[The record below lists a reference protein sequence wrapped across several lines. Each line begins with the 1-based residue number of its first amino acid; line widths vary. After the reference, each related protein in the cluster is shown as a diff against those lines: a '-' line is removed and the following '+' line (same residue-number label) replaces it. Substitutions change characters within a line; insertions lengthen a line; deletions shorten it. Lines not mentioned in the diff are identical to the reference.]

1 MVKIVEVEFNI
12 EASEETIAADKAAKI
27 RPFIPTGIKFLINHG
42 AALSL
47 TIFPLDP
54 IKPMSTDSCV
64 KIPDSSK
71 FITYAI
77 IPGRTTMIGIINFK
91 KAANAIPFCPSSRL
105 FDASVL

>member
-42 AALSL
+42 AGVVVNYVSIGSDK
-47 TIFPLDP
+47 TYV
-54 IKPMSTDSCV
+54 TDSCV

-105 FDASVL
+105 FGC